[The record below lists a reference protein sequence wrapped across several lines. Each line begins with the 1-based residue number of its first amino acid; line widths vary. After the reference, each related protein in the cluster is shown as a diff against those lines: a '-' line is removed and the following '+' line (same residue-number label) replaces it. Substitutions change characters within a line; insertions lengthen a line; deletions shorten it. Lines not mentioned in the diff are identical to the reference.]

1 MNLKRFFA
9 KDMRTALAAIKE
21 ELGSDAIIMS
31 SKKVEGGIEIVAALD
46 YKVEDSETLKNAK
59 ENAKESN
66 TNNLDSGARANEVNT
81 KRASGLS
88 GNAQSGYGLKR
99 APVNKNNSTSLR
111 TKSNQES
118 DDDLADDNVSI
129 SSELMSKNGRGTRVN
144 DEMSAESLKKKQ
156 EKFADSLAAL
166 LARQE
171 QTGGLGENSSRA
183 MSNSTGGSGTSGSRS
198 KVRGYG
204 SNDVGSSNGASGLN
218 NVINNGGERPR
229 SLMDQNNN
237 RGGFMRDG
245 GFNGNRPKIIDK
257 TDSNV
262 ETREQIS
269 SLSKEVEAIR
279 RLLQFQ
285 LAGLMQDERSRDEPV
300 RAMITRLLTAG
311 GFAEDIAERLSQKVN
326 ADSSFNLAWQ
336 ELARIL
342 ENNIRG
348 GNDTIMK
355 SGGAVALVG
364 PTGVGKT
371 TTLAKIAA
379 RFALKYGSDQVALIS
394 TDHYRIGASEQ
405 LQTYGRIMGCT
416 VKIVD
421 DVSTL
426 SEVLYQLRSKSL
438 VLIDT
443 AGFGQRDVRLM
454 QELTDLERNAGV
466 RLQHYLVLPATGQR
480 RVLEDAYARFSNL
493 GIDGLVLTKLDESMS
508 LGDAASLCIAHDLEL
523 SYITTGQRVPEDIE
537 VANPASFVQR
547 VLAQI
552 EELEPGVNRKSQA
565 AGLEG
570 ADWARNLKV
579 SE

>member
-9 KDMRTALAAIKE
+9 KDMRSALAAIKE

-31 SKKVEGGIEIVAALD
+31 SKKVDGGIEIVAALD

-66 TNNLDSGARANEVNT
+66 ANNLDSGARANEANT
-81 KRASGLS
+81 KRAYGLR

-111 TKSNQES
+111 TKPNQES
-118 DDDLADDNVSI
+118 DDDFADDNVSI
-129 SSELMSKNGRGTRVN
+129 SSDLMSKNGRGASVN
-144 DEMSAESLKKKQ
+144 DEMSAENLKKKQ

-171 QTGGLGENSSRA
+171 QTSGPSENSSRVV
-183 MSNSTGGSGTSGSRS
+183 SNSTGGSGASGSRS

-204 SNDVGSSNGASGLN
+204 SNDVGSSNGTPGLN
-218 NVINNGGERPR
+218 NVGNNGGERPR

-285 LAGLMQDERSRDEPV
+285 LAGLMQDERARDEPV

-523 SYITTGQRVPEDIE
+523 SYVTTGQRVPEDIE
-537 VANPASFVQR
+537 VVNPASFVQR

>member
-9 KDMRTALAAIKE
+9 KDMRTALAEIKD

-31 SKKVEGGIEIVAALD
+31 SKKVDGGIEIVAA
-46 YKVEDSETLKNAK
+46 VEDA
-59 ENAKESN
+59 
-66 TNNLDSGARANEVNT
+66 DSVKDSVAEQNSCVAPKTVAEQKDVYTKPNRA
-81 KRASGLS
+81 LS
-88 GNAQSGYGLKR
+88 GVIR
-99 APVNKNNSTSLR
+99 P
-111 TKSNQES
+111 KSNNNDFNDDRVNISSATMSKSRQENGKT
-118 DDDLADDNVSI
+118 DDLSTA
-129 SSELMSKNGRGTRVN
+129 
-144 DEMSAESLKKKQ
+144 SLKQKQ

-171 QTGGLGENSSRA
+171 SVPSSDKITNSSAYDGNRA
-183 MSNSTGGSGTSGSRS
+183 SMGFNRSTI
-198 KVRGYG
+198 K
-204 SNDVGSSNGASGLN
+204 
-218 NVINNGGERPR
+218 PR
-229 SLMDQNNN
+229 SLAEQNAN
-237 RGGFMRDG
+237 RGGGM
-245 GFNGNRPKIIDK
+245 NGNGLNARPKIIDK
-257 TDSNV
+257 TDANL
-262 ETREQIS
+262 ETKEQIN

-285 LAGLMQDERSRDEPV
+285 LAGLMQDERSRDEPI
-300 RAMITRLLTAG
+300 RAMISRLLVSG
-311 GFAEDIAERLSQKVN
+311 GFSQEIADRLSQKVN
-326 ADSSFNLAWQ
+326 ADNSFSIAWQ

-342 ENNIRG
+342 ENNLRG

-355 SGGAVALVG
+355 NGGAVALVG

-416 VKIVD
+416 VKIVE

-454 QELTDLERNAGV
+454 NELTEIERNAGV
-466 RLQHYLVLPATGQR
+466 RLQHYLVLPATAQR

-493 GIDGLVLTKLDESMS
+493 GIDGLVLTKIDESMS
-508 LGDAASLCIAHDLEL
+508 LGDAASLCLAHDLEL

-537 VANPASFVQR
+537 VTNISFFVQR
-547 VLAQI
+547 ILSQI
-552 EELEPGVNRKSQA
+552 EEQDPELTSRNQA
-565 AGLEG
+565 SGLEG